1 MGTPR
6 FNRKSLIELRLIVM
20 EQFNRQSSIVNRQ
33 SVKST
38 IERRDF
44 LWAIALGAWRT
55 AGFAMPGSEQAQS
68 SSPPLSKQTFTF
80 KQSVVMT
87 EQLSRAGVE
96 HELITIQD
104 GGHGFDRKLDD
115 PPVAQAFDRVLAF
128 LQRHLS

>member
-1 MGTPR
+1 
-6 FNRKSLIELRLIVM
+6 
-20 EQFNRQSSIVNRQ
+20 
-33 SVKST
+33 
-38 IERRDF
+38 
-44 LWAIALGAWRT
+44 
-55 AGFAMPGSEQAQS
+55 MPGSEQAQS

-96 HELITIQD
+96 HELITIRD